1 MEYLDLYDVNGNLT
15 GESIPRT
22 KDKGNV
28 PEGKYIK
35 LVLIFIQNSDN
46 KFLFQTTSEC
56 KGHVIATTGGHV
68 QSGQTS
74 KEAIINEVSEE
85 LGIDIRNDNVI
96 DLGYI
101 IDGFILRFTFYV
113 KKNINLDDV
122 TLQSEEVE
130 SVSYKSVDEIEDLL
144 QKGLMHKG
152 HFKVLKRVLEY
163 KNSLK

>member
-74 KEAIINEVSEE
+74 KEAVINEVSEE
-85 LGIDIRNDNVI
+85 LGKIFKLAITDIYYLKKDI
-96 DLGYI
+96 DLN
-101 IDGFILRFTFYV
+101 
-113 KKNINLDDV
+113 NIV
-122 TLQSEEVE
+122 LQEEEVE
-130 SVSYKSVDEIEDLL
+130 SVNWLSIDEINKLISEDKLR
-144 QKGLMHKG
+144 KGNIEP
-152 HFKVLKRVLEY
+152 FKEVLEY
-163 KNSLK
+163 IKCA

>member
-74 KEAIINEVSEE
+74 KEAVINEVSEE
-85 LGIDIRNDNVI
+85 LGIDITNEDYKFIGSKIFKLAITDIYYLKKDI
-96 DLGYI
+96 DLNNI
-101 IDGFILRFTFYV
+101 I
-113 KKNINLDDV
+113 
-122 TLQSEEVE
+122 LQEEEVE
-130 SVSYKSVDEIEDLL
+130 SVNWLSIDEINKLISEDKLR
-144 QKGLMHKG
+144 KGNIEP
-152 HFKVLKRVLEY
+152 FKEVLEY
-163 KNSLK
+163 IKCA